1 MPSQAGYPGIA
12 CSNRIEKTDRSADK
26 LQCIDYTFQQR
37 ALECCLGGMK
47 KSFRPAQASG
57 MQGEEHEES
66 PPQKGVASV
75 IERWESRNI
84 SAEAL
89 QHMRGSALRSS
100 WTSEDSASDAQ
111 EVSSVRVSMAP
122 LTPSLCLR
130 DRVASRLMT
139 QDARPADPFLAC

>member
-1 MPSQAGYPGIA
+1 M
-12 CSNRIEKTDRSADK
+12 SADK
-26 LQCIDYTFQQR
+26 LQCIEYTQQR
-37 ALECCLGGMK
+37 ALECCQCLDDMK
-47 KSFRPAQASG
+47 KSFRPAQTSG

-89 QHMRGSALRSS
+89 QHMRGSAVRSS
-100 WTSEDSASDAQ
+100 WTSEGSTSDAH
-111 EVSSVRVSMAP
+111 EVSSARVSMAP
-122 LTPSLCLR
+122 STLSVCLW

-139 QDARPADPFLAC
+139 

>member
-1 MPSQAGYPGIA
+1 M
-12 CSNRIEKTDRSADK
+12 
-26 LQCIDYTFQQR
+26 QCIDYTQRR

-47 KSFRPAQASG
+47 KSFRPAQTSG

-89 QHMRGSALRSS
+89 QHMHGSAVRSS
-100 WTSEDSASDAQ
+100 WTSEGSASDVQ
-111 EVSSVRVSMAP
+111 EGSSVRVSMAISA
-122 LTPSLCLR
+122 PSICLHSMNR
-130 DRVASRLMT
+130 YVKVL
-139 QDARPADPFLAC
+139 